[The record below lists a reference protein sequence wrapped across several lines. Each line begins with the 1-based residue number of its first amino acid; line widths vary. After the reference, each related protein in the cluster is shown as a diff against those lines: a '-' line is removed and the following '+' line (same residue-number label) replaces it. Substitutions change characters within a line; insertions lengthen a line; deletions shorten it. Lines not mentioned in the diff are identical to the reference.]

1 MSYRTYINNTQVFGN
16 GECYPE
22 WIKYVESKGITVG
35 EEGDYEGELD
45 DFMEA
50 LDVVESIVMRLES
63 ERRERKK
70 KGENF
75 CSQSIFDLGD
85 IYNEVVEDPEEE
97 SLLDKEFHY
106 LENGYMFMPYTFY
119 KSCED
124 ILEYKG
130 HSWRGKHTKIFKL
143 KEGCKIKVSAG

>member
-16 GECYPE
+16 NECYPE

-35 EEGDYEGELD
+35 EDGDYEGELD

-70 KGENF
+70 KGEKYF
-75 CSQSIFDLGD
+75 
-85 IYNEVVEDPEEE
+85 
-97 SLLDKEFHY
+97 
-106 LENGYMFMPYTFY
+106 
-119 KSCED
+119 
-124 ILEYKG
+124 
-130 HSWRGKHTKIFKL
+130 
-143 KEGCKIKVSAG
+143 

>member
-16 GECYPE
+16 NERYPE

-70 KGENF
+70 KGEKFFN
-75 CSQSIFDLGD
+75 QSIFDLGD

-97 SLLDKEFHY
+97 SLRRHPRIQRSFLERKTYKNFQVEGRLQDQSKCRLMERCVCLNITGIFH
-106 LENGYMFMPYTFY
+106 
-119 KSCED
+119 
-124 ILEYKG
+124 
-130 HSWRGKHTKIFKL
+130 
-143 KEGCKIKVSAG
+143 V

>member
-35 EEGDYEGELD
+35 EDGDYEGEID
-45 DFMEA
+45 NFMEA

-70 KGENF
+70 KGEKF

-97 SLLDKEFHY
+97 ILRRHPRIQRSFLERKTYKNFQVEGRLQDQSECFLMVRCAWLNITGIFH
-106 LENGYMFMPYTFY
+106 
-119 KSCED
+119 
-124 ILEYKG
+124 
-130 HSWRGKHTKIFKL
+130 
-143 KEGCKIKVSAG
+143 V

>member
-16 GECYPE
+16 TECYPE

-35 EEGDYEGELD
+35 EEGNYEGELD

-70 KGENF
+70 KGEKF
-75 CSQSIFDLGD
+75 CSQSIFDLRD
-85 IYNEVVEDPEEE
+85 IYNEVVEDPEEHWE
-97 SLLDKEFHY
+97 Y
-106 LENGYMFMPYTFY
+106 EN
-119 KSCED
+119 S
-124 ILEYKG
+124 
-130 HSWRGKHTKIFKL
+130 
-143 KEGCKIKVSAG
+143 

>member
-16 GECYPE
+16 NECYPE

-35 EEGDYEGELD
+35 EDGDYEGELD

-70 KGENF
+70 KGEKF
-75 CSQSIFDLGD
+75 FSQSIFDLGD

-97 SLLDKEFHY
+97 SLRRHPRIQRSFLEGETYKNFQVKGRLQDQSKCLLMVRCVCLNITGIFH
-106 LENGYMFMPYTFY
+106 
-119 KSCED
+119 
-124 ILEYKG
+124 
-130 HSWRGKHTKIFKL
+130 
-143 KEGCKIKVSAG
+143 V

>member
-16 GECYPE
+16 NERYPE

-70 KGENF
+70 KGEKF
-75 CSQSIFDLGD
+75 CSQSILIWGIFTMKLLKIRKKKACLIKNSITLRTD
-85 IYNEVVEDPEEE
+85 ICLCRTLSINPAKTSSNTKVIPGEENIQKF
-97 SLLDKEFHY
+97 S
-106 LENGYMFMPYTFY
+106 
-119 KSCED
+119 S
-124 ILEYKG
+124 
-130 HSWRGKHTKIFKL
+130 
-143 KEGCKIKVSAG
+143 

>member
-16 GECYPE
+16 NECYPE

-35 EEGDYEGELD
+35 EDGDYEGELD

-50 LDVVESIVMRLES
+50 LDVIESIVMRLES

-70 KGENF
+70 KGEKFFN
-75 CSQSIFDLGD
+75 QSIFDLGD

-97 SLLDKEFHY
+97 SLRRHPRIQRSF
-106 LENGYMFMPYTFY
+106 LERKTY
-119 KSCED
+119 KNFQVEGRLQDQSECRLREIY
-124 ILEYKG
+124 IL
-130 HSWRGKHTKIFKL
+130 T
-143 KEGCKIKVSAG
+143 VSYRV

>member
-16 GECYPE
+16 NECYPE

-35 EEGDYEGELD
+35 EEGDYEGEID

-50 LDVVESIVMRLES
+50 LDVVELIVIRLES

-70 KGENF
+70 KGEKF

-97 SLLDKEFHY
+97 SLRRHPRIQRSF
-106 LENGYMFMPYTFY
+106 LEGKTY
-119 KSCED
+119 KNFQVKRRLQD
-124 ILEYKG
+124 
-130 HSWRGKHTKIFKL
+130 
-143 KEGCKIKVSAG
+143 

>member
-35 EEGDYEGELD
+35 EDGDYEGEID
-45 DFMEA
+45 NFMEA

-70 KGENF
+70 KGEKF

-97 SLLDKEFHY
+97 SLRRHPRIQRSFLERKTYKNFQVEGRLQDQSKCRLMERCVCLNITEIFH
-106 LENGYMFMPYTFY
+106 
-119 KSCED
+119 
-124 ILEYKG
+124 
-130 HSWRGKHTKIFKL
+130 
-143 KEGCKIKVSAG
+143 V

>member
-16 GECYPE
+16 SECYPE

-70 KGENF
+70 NGEKFF
-75 CSQSIFDLGD
+75 CQSIFD
-85 IYNEVVEDPEEE
+85 
-97 SLLDKEFHY
+97 SLF
-106 LENGYMFMPYTFY
+106 
-119 KSCED
+119 
-124 ILEYKG
+124 
-130 HSWRGKHTKIFKL
+130 FK
-143 KEGCKIKVSAG
+143 